1 MKGKVFTAQ
10 EVQAIIA
17 GTKTQFRE
25 VINPQPNDQQK
36 HNHKTTFSQNK
47 EEIGKVFLSNHNF
60 ADFLSRKVGEERI
73 KCRYKVGQKIF
84 SKEKFFEDLAYRKFA
99 GFETKDGL
107 LEINARYMK
116 QEHARLFPLIKDIRV
131 ERLQDISKED
141 AIKEGMFFSD
151 YGKKCYHEGYQ
162 DIKKCPSTV
171 GHQNQEDG
179 WNWKENKS
187 PSECW
192 GSAYWAFANYWNAT
206 HKKPQEKFEANPW
219 VWVVEFEN
227 INK

>member
-1 MKGKVFTAQ
+1 MKGKIFNAQ
-10 EVQAIIA
+10 EVQSIIA

-25 VINPQPNDQQK
+25 VINPQP
-36 HNHKTTFSQNK
+36 TFIRPSPFCISFF
-47 EEIGKVFLSNHNF
+47 EDTHGWCL
-60 ADFLSRKVGEERI
+60 

-99 GFETKDGL
+99 GFEAKDGL

-206 HKKPQEKFEANPW
+206 HKKPQEKFEGNPW